1 MKTPKN
7 QISEIL
13 FYLVQKPK
21 INHVQL
27 ITLTGALSVTC
38 SITNLRKLG
47 VIIDTETIH
56 TKNKFGRPIHYVNWI
71 VKNKTFAKELYK
83 EINK

>member
-13 FYLVQKPK
+13 FHLVKRK
-21 INHVQL
+21 LNHVQL
-27 ITLTGALSVTC
+27 INLTGALSVTC

>member
-13 FYLVQKPK
+13 FYLINYTE
-21 INHVQL
+21 INHVRL
-27 ITLTGALSVTC
+27 ISITGALSVTC
-38 SITNLRKLG
+38 SITNLRKMG
-47 VIIDTETIH
+47 VIIDSKRIH

>member
-27 ITLTGALSVTC
+27 INLTGALSVTC

-71 VKNKTFAKELYK
+71 VKNKIFAKELYK